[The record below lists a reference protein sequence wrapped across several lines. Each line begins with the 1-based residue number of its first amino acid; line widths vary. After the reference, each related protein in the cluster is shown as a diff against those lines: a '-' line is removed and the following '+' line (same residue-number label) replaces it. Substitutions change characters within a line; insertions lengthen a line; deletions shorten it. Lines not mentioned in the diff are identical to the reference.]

1 MQDNEL
7 GILDEAE
14 NGESPTSQQGL
25 IYYFA
30 YAEVI
35 VTHGN
40 YYFGIQAT
48 K

>member
-1 MQDNEL
+1 MQGKQL

-14 NGESPTSQQGL
+14 NGESPISQQGL
-25 IYYFA
+25 IYYSA

-35 VTHGN
+35 VAHSN

>member
-7 GILDEAE
+7 SILDEAE
-14 NGESPTSQQGL
+14 NGELPTSQQGL

-35 VTHGN
+35 VIRGN

>member
-1 MQDNEL
+1 MQDKQL